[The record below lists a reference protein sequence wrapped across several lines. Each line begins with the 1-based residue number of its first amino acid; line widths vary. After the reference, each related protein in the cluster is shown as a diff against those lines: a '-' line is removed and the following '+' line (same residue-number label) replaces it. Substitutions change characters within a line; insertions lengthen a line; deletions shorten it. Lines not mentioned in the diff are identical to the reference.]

1 MPQRPVPVLVVAT
14 TPWPIAARVAV
25 RLISHGCEAF
35 ALCPRGHVLTQVSGL
50 QRQYWY
56 AARDSIAQLGATIEE
71 VNPRIVLPCDD
82 RAVWQ
87 LHELYE
93 REPRLRGLI
102 EASLGASRRFSTV
115 RSRSKLLET
124 AGSLGLRVPETR
136 LVAGPADIRSWFERD
151 PGLAVMKFDG
161 TWGGQGVEFVRSAEQ
176 AEEVWRRFT
185 RAQPLGVAWKRRL
198 INHDPLAFWRGPE
211 HLGRSVSLQAFIAG
225 EPANAMV
232 ACWRG
237 EVLGVV
243 SVRVLCAQSLTG
255 AGTII
260 RLCRDEDMTRAAV
273 CLARELGL
281 SGFFGLD
288 YVIEAGTGKVHL
300 IELNARCTQ
309 LGHLVLPGQG
319 DLIGMLCAKLGASGS
334 AQRDVPIAGD
344 TIALFPQALA
354 WNPDS
359 PHLANCHHD
368 IPWTEPALI
377 RELMRESWA
386 ERRLVARLYHRLRGR
401 KRDPVPSLRAF
412 MQLAAVSDWPQVFD
426 GAPLGSRLG
435 WRRV

>member
-1 MPQRPVPVLVVAT
+1 MSQRPIAVLVVAT

-50 QRQYWY
+50 QRSYRY
-56 AARDSIAQLGATIEE
+56 AGRDTTAQLGATIDE

-87 LHELYE
+87 LHELHD
-93 REPRLRGLI
+93 REPRLRSLI
-102 EASLGASRRFSTV
+102 EASLGVSQHFSTV
-115 RSRSKLLET
+115 RSRSMLLET
-124 AGSLGLRVPETR
+124 ARSLGLRAPETR
-136 LVAGPADIRSWFERD
+136 LVAGPADIRSWFETD
-151 PGLAVMKFDG
+151 PGPAVMKLDG
-161 TWGGQGVEFVRSAEQ
+161 TWGGQGVEFVRSAAE
-176 AEEVWRRFT
+176 AEETWRRFT
-185 RAQPLGVAWKRRL
+185 RAQPLGVAWKHRL
-198 INHDPLAFWRGPE
+198 INCDPLAFWRGPE

-243 SVRVLCAQSLTG
+243 SVRVLCTQNSTG

-260 RLCRDEDMTRAAV
+260 RLCRDEDMGRAAV
-273 CLARELGL
+273 RLARALGL

-288 YVIEAGTGKVHL
+288 YVIEAGTGRAHL
-300 IELNARCTQ
+300 IELNPRCTQ

-334 AQRDVPIAGD
+334 AQPDVPITGD

-359 PHLANCHHD
+359 PHLAHCHHD

-377 RELMRESWA
+377 RELLRDSSA
-386 ERRLVARLYHRLRGR
+386 ERRFVARLYHRLRGR
-401 KRDPVPSLRAF
+401 KRDPVPSLKAF
-412 MQLAAVSDWPQVFD
+412 MQLARVSDWPQASD
-426 GAPLGSRLG
+426 GAPLAGRLGSR
-435 WRRV
+435 RV